1 MQLAYVTAGRVINS
15 YTGGLGCLRRREC
28 RFLLRVEGNMSRV
41 DFIESRKK
49 NQKLKIKQLNDAL
62 CNFIEV
68 FSLQQHA
75 RISRGKW
82 KARHFRS

>member
-41 DFIESRKK
+41 DFIEKK
-49 NQKLKIKQLNDAL
+49 NQKLKIKQLKDDVP
-62 CNFIEV
+62 FVI
-68 FSLQQHA
+68 
-75 RISRGKW
+75 
-82 KARHFRS
+82 